1 MHQWNQAIEMIE
13 ANLAADID
21 VADISRAAATSEY
34 HFRRMFS
41 TLAGMPLSEY
51 IRRRR
56 MTVAAADLIRGCG
69 VLETAVRYGYSSA
82 EAFTRAF
89 KTVHGIGPGAARE
102 SGAQLASQ
110 SRLSFHL
117 RVEGTTPMK
126 HRIVDLPAFTLAGHS
141 ARVPVIHSGPN
152 PNIIDF
158 ERSITADTR
167 QRLAALNDVEPT
179 GVVSVT
185 VNGDPEGREG
195 TDVDYWR
202 AAATS
207 QPVPDDLE
215 SLDVPAGRWVVFE
228 SAGAMP
234 EAAQRLWADAAA
246 EWFPANPYR
255 WAPGPQL
262 LAVDFAPG
270 GMEGRATL
278 WVPIED
284 ETGAE

>member
-1 MHQWNQAIEMIE
+1 MQQWNQAIEMIE
-13 ANLAADID
+13 ANLATDID
-21 VADISRAAATSEY
+21 VADIARAAATSEY

-51 IRRRR
+51 VRRRR
-56 MTVAAADLIRGCG
+56 MTVAAAELIRGCG
-69 VLETAVRYGYSSA
+69 VLETAVKYGYTSA
-82 EAFTRAF
+82 EAFNRAF
-89 KTVHGIGPGAARE
+89 KVVHGVSPVAARTP
-102 SGAQLASQ
+102 GTHLASQ

-141 ARVPVIHSGPN
+141 KSVPVIHSGPN
-152 PNIIDF
+152 PHIIDF
-158 ERSITADTR
+158 ERSITAEMR
-167 QRLAALNDVEPT
+167 QRIADLNDVEPA
-179 GVVSVT
+179 GLFSVT
-185 VNGDPEGREG
+185 ANGDPEGREG

-207 QPVPDDLE
+207 KPVPDDLE
-215 SLDVPAGRWVVFE
+215 SLDIPAGRWVVFA

-262 LAVDFAPG
+262 LSVDLAPG
-270 GMEGRATL
+270 GAKGDAVL
-278 WVPIED
+278 WIPIED
-284 ETGAE
+284 ETGAV

>member
-13 ANLAADID
+13 ANLDEDISIADI
-21 VADISRAAATSEY
+21 ARAAATSEY

-69 VLETAVRYGYSSA
+69 VLETAVRYGYTSA
-82 EAFTRAF
+82 EAFARAF
-89 KTVHGIGPGAARE
+89 KTVHGIGPGAART
-102 SGAQLASQ
+102 SGAPLASQ

-126 HRIVDLPAFTLAGHS
+126 HRIVDLPAFALAGLS
-141 ARVPVIHSGPN
+141 VRVPVVHSGPN
-152 PNIIDF
+152 PHIISF
-158 ERSITADTR
+158 ERSITAVTR
-167 QRLAALNDVEPT
+167 KRLSELNDIEPA
-179 GVVSVT
+179 GLFSVT

-202 AAATS
+202 ATATKS
-207 QPVPDDLE
+207 SVPSDLE
-215 SLDVPAGRWVVFE
+215 SMDVEAGRWVVFE
-228 SAGAMP
+228 AAGAMP
-234 EAAQRLWADAAA
+234 EAAQSLWANAAA

-262 LAVDFAPG
+262 LAVDLG
-270 GMEGRATL
+270 LDGTEGSARL
-278 WVPIED
+278 WIPVEE
-284 ETGAE
+284 ETGVA